1 MPGTFTHM
9 LVFEDVISE
18 LEKDIDCEDLVKMLK
33 ENKNYGTLGSIG
45 PDLPYFESVTST
57 LYFLLTSRTDE
68 PFHLEKWAGQM
79 HSKDPNVLPLK
90 MIEIASKENDF
101 NVSGWDDISRRQW
114 AFIIGFLV
122 HIASDQVIHP
132 YINSI
137 AGQIYRSKESRLK
150 HGECETYLDVVLY
163 NKKKSRRIKD
173 EKLKNWIDVSVRSK
187 RTDPF
192 FSVFFQKAFIDAH
205 GVCPSYWEIKNWFLG
220 LSTVFYFFGIYGR
233 YLDADKDFRR
243 KNENSPKYKEF
254 WLNNNKSGNKPFMD
268 YYRGAV
274 ELAVIYAKT
283 ANQLYKMNHA
293 QFEDPQRR
301 MFLEIVKNADLTNP
315 LDTNILEDARKAYTK
330 HFGR

>member
-1 MPGTFTHM
+1 
-9 LVFEDVISE
+9 
-18 LEKDIDCEDLVKMLK
+18 
-33 ENKNYGTLGSIG
+33 
-45 PDLPYFESVTST
+45 
-57 LYFLLTSRTDE
+57 
-68 PFHLEKWAGQM
+68 
-79 HSKDPNVLPLK
+79 

-101 NVSGWDDISRRQW
+101 NVPGWDDISRRQW

-137 AGQIYRSKESRLK
+137 AGQIYRSKKSRLI

-268 YYRGAV
+268 YYHGAV

-301 MFLEIVKNADLTNP
+301 MFLEIVKNADLINP

>member
-163 NKKKSRRIKD
+163 NKKKID
-173 EKLKNWIDVSVRSK
+173 EKSK
-187 RTDPF
+187 MDGNLSQIP
-192 FSVFFQKAFIDAH
+192 VFVMKI
-205 GVCPSYWEIKNWFLG
+205 SRNTRLRN
-220 LSTVFYFFGIYGR
+220 T
-233 YLDADKDFRR
+233 
-243 KNENSPKYKEF
+243 
-254 WLNNNKSGNKPFMD
+254 
-268 YYRGAV
+268 
-274 ELAVIYAKT
+274 
-283 ANQLYKMNHA
+283 
-293 QFEDPQRR
+293 
-301 MFLEIVKNADLTNP
+301 
-315 LDTNILEDARKAYTK
+315 
-330 HFGR
+330 